1 MRFLSYMST
10 PTGRV
15 LRVLLGAVIIAVG
28 VALDGGIGTGL
39 IVFGFLPP
47 LTGILG
53 ICPLNPLVGRPIRC
67 DQACRMA
74 ASAD

>member
-15 LRVLLGAVIIAVG
+15 LRVMLGAVIIAAG
-28 VALDGGIGTGL
+28 LWLGGALGRGL
-39 IVFGFLPP
+39 VVLGFLPP

-74 ASAD
+74 ASAK